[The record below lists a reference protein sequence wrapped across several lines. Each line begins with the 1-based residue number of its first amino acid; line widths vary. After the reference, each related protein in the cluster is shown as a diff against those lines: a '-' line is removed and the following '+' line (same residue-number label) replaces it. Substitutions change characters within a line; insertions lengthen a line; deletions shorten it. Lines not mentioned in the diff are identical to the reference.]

1 MKANEIVTR
10 FKNILLNTEIEDENP
25 EVEEKVELNEEVKD
39 IEVEAGYHDDMGG
52 HKDDEDKKM
61 KEHKDDEEEEDKMA
75 KYATKDDL
83 AKVVAELK
91 GMIKEIDMREHKDD
105 KMKEHKDKEVPEKL
119 SAQEPVV
126 EPITHDPEAQVSK
139 KSMNVLSSNRA
150 RTIQDIVYNKLFNK

>member
-1 MKANEIVTR
+1 MKANEIVER
-10 FKNILLNTEIEDENP
+10 FKKILLSTDVQEETP
-25 EVEEKVELNEEVKD
+25 EVEEKVELTEDVKD
-39 IEVEAGYHDDMGG
+39 IGVEAGYHDDMGG

-91 GMIKEIDMREHKDD
+91 GMIKEIDM
-105 KMKEHKDKEVPEKL
+105 KEHKDKEVPEKL

-150 RTIQDIVYNKLFNK
+150 RTVQDIVYNKLFNK

>member
-52 HKDDEDKKM
+52 HKDD
-61 KEHKDDEEEEDKMA
+61 EDKMA

-126 EPITHDPEAQVSK
+126 EPIAHDPEAQVSK
-139 KSMNVLSSNRA
+139 RPINVLSSNRA
-150 RTIQDIVYNKLFNK
+150 RTTQDIVFNKLFNK